1 MIPEKNIFKLT
12 LATVLLGVALLAG
25 CTGASPR
32 QIDLT
37 LNGVSYVI
45 DAVDSSTVDLLS
57 LSTEFKAE
65 VEVSNHRQFD
75 RLSVGGV
82 QLVEGRANV
91 PVDVIGKDAYL
102 TLEWARGRQ
111 GGTILLRTLHAGVPD
126 VIASGRATSPG
137 DFYLSYVYL
146 RLIQKF
152 DNAGNL
158 VYYRFEPH
166 QTEGND
172 DSSGWWDFKKHT
184 VDGQTYYSYHAPD
197 PAFAD
202 RIFLG
207 YNPGKRVLLDDRY
220 RPVREIHLLADSTGL
235 VQEGDPIDG
244 HDFYLFDLDHYI
256 VSAYIERD
264 GVYAIYLQEVED
276 GKVVFDW
283 WSTDHPELAEW
294 GDPALAELAVKDYV
308 HFNSID
314 ILPDGNWLLSLRHVS
329 SVLKIDR
336 TGGTG
341 DILWRISGLELPAG
355 LAFRGQHCV
364 RWHDDGTMTLFNN
377 GNGQGVTSLLRLAVD
392 PMTGA
397 VSGGGNLLKKGYPA
411 YFSQACGALTFSDG
425 HFIAG
430 WGMADG
436 TTTKDRL
443 LTEFDADGNEQ
454 FSLRRRSDMPY
465 ILMGSSYRC
474 VKE

>member
-1 MIPEKNIFKLT
+1 MAKENVF
-12 LATVLLGVALLAG
+12 LAFAAALALLAG
-25 CTGASPR
+25 CTGASPK

-45 DAVDSSTVDLLS
+45 DAVDGSAVDLLS
-57 LSTEFKAE
+57 LSTECMAE
-65 VEVSNHRQFD
+65 VSVSNHQQFD

-82 QLVEGRANV
+82 PLVEGRAKV

-102 TLEWARGRQ
+102 TLEWARGRK
-111 GGTILLRTLHAGVPD
+111 GGIILLRTLHAGVPD
-126 VIASGRATSPG
+126 AVASGRATSPG
-137 DFYLSYVYL
+137 DFYLSHVYL
-146 RLIQKF
+146 RLIEKI

-158 VYYRFEPH
+158 VYYRYEPR
-166 QTEGND
+166 TITGND

-184 VDGQTYYSYHAPD
+184 VEGETYYSYHAPD
-197 PAFAD
+197 TAFAD
-202 RIFLG
+202 RSFLG

-220 RPVREIHLLADSTGL
+220 RPVGEIHLLADSTGL
-235 VQEGDPIDG
+235 VKTGDPIDG
-244 HDFYLFDLDHYI
+244 HDFYLFDLEHYI

-264 GVYAIYLQEVED
+264 GVYASYLQEIED

-314 ILPDGNWLLSLRHVS
+314 ILPDGNWLLSLRHIS

-341 DILWRISGLELPAG
+341 DILWRISGLELPADY
-355 LAFRGQHCV
+355 AFSGQHCAQ
-364 RWHDDGTMTLFNN
+364 WHDDGTITLFNN
-377 GNGQGVTSLLRLAVD
+377 GNSQGVTSLLRLTVD
-392 PMTGA
+392 PVTG
-397 VSGGGNLLKKGYPA
+397 VVTDGGNLLKVDDPA

-430 WGMADG
+430 WGIADPAG
-436 TTTKDRL
+436 PADRIL
-443 LTEFDADGNEQ
+443 IEFDADGNEQ
-454 FSLRRRSDMPY
+454 FSLRLNPDIRFKGLCST
-465 ILMGSSYRC
+465 YRC